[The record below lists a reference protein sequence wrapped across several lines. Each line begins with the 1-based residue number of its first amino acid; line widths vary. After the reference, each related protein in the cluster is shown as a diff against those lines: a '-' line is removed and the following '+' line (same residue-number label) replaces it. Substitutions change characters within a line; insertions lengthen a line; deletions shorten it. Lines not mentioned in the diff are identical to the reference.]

1 MNVLLD
7 FSHDPANNDIS
18 RWILKGLTPCVKN
31 LFDNGGQMTYLI
43 DAAAMM
49 QVYVNENVSA

>member
-1 MNVLLD
+1 MI
-7 FSHDPANNDIS
+7 FS